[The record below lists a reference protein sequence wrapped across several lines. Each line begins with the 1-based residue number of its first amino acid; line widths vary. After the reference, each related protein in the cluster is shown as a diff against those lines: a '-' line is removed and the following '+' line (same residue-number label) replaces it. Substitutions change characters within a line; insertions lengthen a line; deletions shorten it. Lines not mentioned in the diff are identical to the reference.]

1 MSPDNKYQY
10 PCKENCLYINIPC
23 EGECHETYPLKCG
36 EKCIPNNGTCYVWDK
51 EVNGLKRVNTPK

>member
-23 EGECHETYPLKCG
+23 EGECHESYPLKCG
-36 EKCIPNNGTCYVWDK
+36 EKCIPNNGTWAKKSKY
-51 EVNGLKRVNTPK
+51 T